1 MYKTKIFVSFDF
13 EHDRN
18 YKYTL
23 NMWNGNSNFEF
34 TCDDRSPSEIQTS
47 SVSVVKQVLSRK
59 INEAT
64 AVVVIVG
71 RYANSLHPDRNQIG
85 YRNWQNF
92 EVAKAKELGKKLIA
106 VQLNAMYE
114 YPEELKSAFATR
126 VYSFNQS
133 DIIKAVRGY

>member
-1 MYKTKIFVSFDF
+1 M
-13 EHDRN
+13 
-18 YKYTL
+18 
-23 NMWNGNSNFEF
+23 
-34 TCDDRSPSEIQTS
+34 
-47 SVSVVKQVLSRK
+47 SRK

-71 RYANSLHPDRNQIG
+71 QYANSLHPEWNQIG

-114 YPEELKSAFATR
+114 YPEELKSASATR
-126 VYSFNQS
+126 VCGFNQS